1 MCYHCRLDPDN
12 DPLCVLLMIDYFA
25 LRAGEYKFL
34 TRLCE
39 EWEVL
44 AILCTQ
50 IISRALIFEDF
61 KILLDF
67 KSFIL
72 VFVKSQQ
79 LRDGI

>member
-1 MCYHCRLDPDN
+1 
-12 DPLCVLLMIDYFA
+12 MIDYFA

-44 AILCTQ
+44 AILYTQ

-67 KSFIL
+67 KNFIL
-72 VFVKSQQ
+72 VFVKVNN
-79 LRDGI
+79 